1 MRSRI
6 ASRTGLFVALP
17 AAALLAACAA
27 KQPIEQVAK
36 AELAIDHAQANQA
49 PQYAL
54 TELQS
59 AQAKLTLARE
69 AMADGDNDEA
79 KRLAEQAFAEAQ
91 LAEAKADNQVAQ
103 EEVREQV
110 DELRHEASHLGA
122 TTTTKTTV
130 IRKSTPDVVVVP

>member
-1 MRSRI
+1 MRFRI

-17 AAALLAACAA
+17 AAALLAACGP
-27 KQPIEQVAK
+27 KQPVEQVAK

-69 AMADGDNDEA
+69 AMADGDNAEA

-91 LAEAKADNQVAQ
+91 LAEAKADNQVTQ
-103 EEVREQV
+103 EQVREQV
-110 DELRHEASHLGA
+110 DELRQEASRLGA

-130 IRKSTPDVVVVP
+130 IQRRPDVVVVP